1 MHWTTN
7 PSLATSLSYYN
18 DALNNPG
25 PCISV
30 MTDIM
35 IIPCETYRGKGNYGL
50 TGNRTQSL
58 SLILE
63 ALCKMSYRAI
73 WSDFHIP
80 LPYLRLVRLVSNL
93 FRTAAED
100 STRHALLGACGP
112 SSGTTLSTNC
122 HSGGTNIGQTRTR
135 SQSHSLT
142 VQALYQLNYI
152 ALWSPFFTWNFDCLI
167 CTFTF
172 SDMTCKSTEKWP
184 QK

>member
-1 MHWTTN
+1 MLWTTWAHVFLLW
-7 PSLATSLSYYN
+7 PILWLF
-18 DALNNPG
+18 
-25 PCISV
+25 
-30 MTDIM
+30 
-35 IIPCETYRGKGNYGL
+35 PCETYRGKGNHGL

-80 LPYLRLVRLVSNL
+80 LPYLCLVRLVSNL
-93 FRTAAED
+93 FRTAVED

-167 CTFTF
+167 CTYRSRSVIWPAKVLK
-172 SDMTCKSTEKWP
+172 SDHRSNLFV
-184 QK
+184 